1 MNTNIFRRG
10 IDEYIHRDN
19 TDYAILVTGDWG
31 SGKSYYLCNTIA
43 DEYNRN
49 DGDDDVFYSV
59 LTASATGMTG
69 MMTYSTLS

>member
-59 LTASATGMTG
+59 LTASAAGSSPEG
-69 MMTYSTLS
+69 